1 MVGSSAE
8 GSFLFL
14 FAGLC
19 AVRSLSF
26 IGPTYITG
34 LRILLSILGYPAML
48 ASSIFSLVA
57 LPLYAAA
64 AVISRADNSTST
76 SSEKFVN
83 AVFEEVSER
92 PLPVSAL
99 RTNGDAEMSVANV
112 GGVYI
117 CDGTDWTGKCG
128 YAVQPLDTCIV
139 LGSDWKKKIASFGPD
154 QCTICH
160 AYASN
165 QCSFYQGW
173 FWIFQYP
180 GSATGGRNVPNNDW
194 SNRIQSFKCWR
205 SPDCY

>member
-1 MVGSSAE
+1 
-8 GSFLFL
+8 
-14 FAGLC
+14 
-19 AVRSLSF
+19 
-26 IGPTYITG
+26 
-34 LRILLSILGYPAML
+34 ML

-76 SSEKFVN
+76 SSEKFMN

-99 RTNGDAEMSVANV
+99 RTNGDAEVSLHHSAFSYANPADAERYLRQMSVANV

-160 AYASN
+160 GAS
-165 QCSFYQGW
+165 C
-173 FWIFQYP
+173 P
-180 GSATGGRNVPNNDW
+180 PR
-194 SNRIQSFKCWR
+194 
-205 SPDCY
+205 